1 MTAVPRLIM
10 FDWGGTLVHVT
21 RQQDTF
27 APGVA
32 GLVRVLKD
40 RGIHVLPEAAD
51 NLHHLLIL
59 ERSRSEVVENLTEL
73 DDTALLQCWAA
84 DEGVTLPAGA
94 LDELRHALW
103 SPWVGCL
110 DPMGNVA
117 GTLSRLRAAGI
128 ALGLVS
134 NCATMPHYCRVEL
147 ARQGLADRLVF
158 SLFSS
163 ELGVRKPHPRVYD
176 VALERA
182 RASLVVAGNGRLD
195 PGDVLFVGD
204 TPRADVD
211 GPAGCGMRTALV
223 RTGNWDGNVDA
234 LGRKPDLI
242 VDSIHELPALWT

>member
-1 MTAVPRLIM
+1 MIPVPRLIM

-32 GLVRVLKD
+32 GVVRVLKD
-40 RGIHVLPEAAD
+40 RGIPVLPEAAD
-51 NLHHLLIL
+51 NLHDHLIL
-59 ERSRSEVVENLTEL
+59 ERSRSESLENLTEL
-73 DDTALLQCWAA
+73 DDAALLQRWAA
-84 DEGVTLPAGA
+84 DQGVNLPAGA

-147 ARQGLADRLVF
+147 ARQGIADQFVF

-163 ELGVRKPHPRVYD
+163 ELGVRKPHPRIYA

-182 RASLVVAGNGRLD
+182 RASLAAAGDGQLD
-195 PGDVLFVGD
+195 PADVLFVGD

-211 GPAGCGMRTALV
+211 GPAGCGMHTALV
-223 RTGNWDGNVDA
+223 RTGNWDGNVGA
-234 LGRKPDLI
+234 LGRNPDLI
-242 VDSIHELPALWT
+242 VDSIHELTALWT